1 MFRKKILRI
10 ALTSPILL
18 RHKKKATFEEFHGYI
33 HIKKTLAIC
42 LEKISRIAL
51 TNPILWRHKKKAAFE
66 EFHGYLHRNMM
77 RIVETFLIAIKL
89 GIIT

>member
-1 MFRKKILRI
+1 METKLY
-10 ALTSPILL
+10 T
-18 RHKKKATFEEFHGYI
+18 
-33 HIKKTLAIC
+33 HINKTLTMC
-42 LEKISRIAL
+42 LEKKFRDV
-51 TNPILWRHKKKAAFE
+51 LWRHKKKTAFE